1 MFRFA
6 ALLGCIL
13 ISLPGLAQ
21 TPTLDSL
28 SRIIAAGK
36 KDEAHLK
43 ALIAS
48 AFELLRIDAAKAK
61 LVLYDGV
68 LLSKSLGIEKSLSG
82 CYSQLASLHHNNG
95 QLDSALHYIELLK
108 KMASTTVSAD
118 KIGIQANYYG
128 AAGLYYKKAGDNKR
142 AITYFVKSLSLAET
156 LGNKVAIAGQALN
169 LGNVYTNA
177 GNYRQALQLHLKALR
192 YFEETKN
199 EKGISFC
206 YQNIGNDFIALK
218 QYKEGRDYIQ
228 KSIQLKQA
236 LKDKRG
242 LGTSYLSLGQIYS
255 AQKDYNQAL
264 EEFNHALQI
273 ADEFDLVKERGTILQ
288 NIGKLYVVKGD
299 SLIAMRYLEDARTIS
314 QQIKDSAA
322 IASIEVD
329 MLALRSKP
337 SSETEEKK
345 LAANLQTLEVSGN
358 MPQRALGYKSMAR
371 YYTANNNFEK
381 ALLYTQKYH
390 AANDSLL
397 NNELSLQLK
406 KMEEQYTVEK
416 KEKEIALL
424 KKDGL
429 LSRQQLAQ
437 QRYLIIGAFI
447 LAVLALGAIWLLVTR
462 YRMQQRMKELQL
474 RNQIAADLHDE
485 VGSSLSSIH
494 LLSRMA
500 AQQIGATQSADIIK
514 KVSENAQETMEK
526 MNDIVW
532 MIKPGE
538 HEAKMLVQRME
549 RYLYEICTAQNIEC
563 VLSAGELEDL
573 KLNMHQRKNF
583 YLIFKEAVNNAVKY
597 SNTQKLEVVIK
608 EDGPALLMLI
618 RDFGKGFNETIVMNG
633 NGLNNMKMRAKDL
646 KGDLKINSSK
656 EQGTELRLYFPV

>member
-13 ISLPGLAQ
+13 SCVSGLAQ
-21 TPTLDSL
+21 TPVLDSL

-43 ALIAS
+43 ALIAAAS
-48 AFELLRIDAAKAK
+48 ELVRVDAAKAK
-61 LVLYDGV
+61 VVLYESV
-68 LLSKSLGIEKSLSG
+68 SLAKNLDIEKSLSG
-82 CYSQLASLHHNNG
+82 CYSQLASIHHNSG
-95 QLDSALHYIELLK
+95 QIDSALHYLQLLK
-108 KMASTTVSAD
+108 IMANTSVSAD
-118 KIGIQANYYG
+118 KIGIQANYYA
-128 AAGLYYKKAGDNKR
+128 AAGLYYKKAGDINT
-142 AITYFVKSLSLAET
+142 AITYFVQSLSLAET

-169 LGNVYTNA
+169 LGNVYMSA
-177 GNYRQALQLHLKALR
+177 GNYKQALQFHLKALR

-206 YQNIGNDFIALK
+206 YQSIGNDFIELK
-218 QYKEGRDYIQ
+218 QYKEGLDYIQ
-228 KSIQLKQA
+228 KSFQLKQA

-242 LGTSYLSLGQIYS
+242 MGTAYLSLGHIYS
-255 AQKDYNQAL
+255 AQKDYNKAL
-264 EEFNHALQI
+264 EQFNHALQI
-273 ADEFDLVKERGTILQ
+273 ADEFDLVKERGTIIQ
-288 NIGKLYVVKGD
+288 NIGRLYVIKGD
-299 SLIAMRYLEDARTIS
+299 SLNAMRYLAEARTLAR
-314 QQIKDSAA
+314 QINDSGAA
-322 IASIEVD
+322 ASIEVD
-329 MLALRSKP
+329 LLALRSKP
-337 SSETEEKK
+337 SSGAEEKK
-345 LAANLQTLEVSGN
+345 LAANLQTLEVSGD

-371 YYTANNNFEK
+371 YYAANNNFEK
-381 ALLYTQKYH
+381 ALLYTEKFH

-397 NNELSLQLK
+397 NNDLSLQLK

-437 QRYLIIGAFI
+437 QRYLIISALV
-447 LAVLALGAIWLLVTR
+447 LAVLALGAIWLLVAR
-462 YRMQQRMKELQL
+462 YRLQQRMKELQL

-500 AQQIGATQSADIIK
+500 AQQIGTTQSADIIK
-514 KVSENAQETMEK
+514 KVSHNAQETMEK
-526 MNDIVW
+526 MSDIVW

-549 RYLYEICTAQNIEC
+549 RYLYDICTAQNIEC
-563 VLSAGELEDL
+563 VLAASELEDL

-583 YLIFKEAVNNAVKY
+583 YLIFKEAVNNSVKY
-597 SNTQKLEVVIK
+597 SNTRKLEVVIK
-608 EDGPALLMLI
+608 SDGPTLLMLI

-633 NGLNNMKMRAKDL
+633 NGLHNMKMRAKDL
-646 KGDLKINSSK
+646 RGDLKINSSE
-656 EQGTELRLYFPV
+656 EQGTELRLHFPV

>member
-13 ISLPGLAQ
+13 ICVSGLAQ

-28 SRIIAAGK
+28 SKIITAGK
-36 KDEAHLK
+36 KDEAQLK
-43 ALIAS
+43 AIIAA
-48 AFELLRIDAAKAK
+48 AFELVRIDAAKAK
-61 LVLYDGV
+61 VVLYEGV
-68 LLSKSLGIEKSLSG
+68 SLAKTLGIEKSLSG
-82 CYSQLASLHHNNG
+82 CYSQLASIHHNNG
-95 QLDSALHYIELLK
+95 QLDSALHYLQLLK
-108 KMASTTVSAD
+108 HMASTTVSAD
-118 KIGIQANYYG
+118 KTGIQGNYYA
-128 AAGLYYKKAGDNKR
+128 AAGLYYKKTGDINT
-142 AITYFVKSLSLAET
+142 AINFFVQALSMAET

-169 LGNVYTNA
+169 LGNVYMNA
-177 GNYRQALQLHLKALR
+177 GNYKKALQYHLKALR
-192 YFEETKN
+192 NFEETNN

-206 YQNIGNDFIALK
+206 YQSIGNAFIELK
-218 QYKEGRDYIQ
+218 QYKEGLDYIQ
-228 KSIQLKQA
+228 KSLQLKQE

-242 LGTSYLSLGQIYS
+242 LGTAYLSLGQIYS
-255 AQKDYNQAL
+255 AQKVYNKAL
-264 EEFNHALQI
+264 VQFNHALQI
-273 ADEFDLVKERGTILQ
+273 ADEFDLVKERGTIMR
-288 NIGKLYVVKGD
+288 NIGRLYVVKGD
-299 SLIAMRYLEDARTIS
+299 SIIAMRYLGEARTLAL
-314 QQIKDSAA
+314 QIKDSGAV
-322 IASIEVD
+322 ASIEVD
-329 MLALRSKP
+329 MLALGSKA
-337 SSETEEKK
+337 SSATEEKK
-345 LAANLQTLEVSGN
+345 LAVNLQALEVSGN

-371 YYTANNNFEK
+371 YYAANNNFEK
-381 ALLYTQKYH
+381 ALLYNEKYH

-437 QRYLIIGAFI
+437 QRSLIISALI
-447 LAVLALGAIWLLVTR
+447 LAVLALGAIWLLVAR

-500 AQQIGATQSADIIK
+500 AQQIGTTQSADIIK
-514 KVSENAQETMEK
+514 KVSDNAQETMEK
-526 MNDIVW
+526 MSDIVW

-563 VLSAGELEDL
+563 ILEASELEDL

-597 SNTQKLEVVIK
+597 SNTRKLEVVIK
-608 EDGPALLMLI
+608 TDGPALLMLI
-618 RDFGKGFNETIVMNG
+618 RDFGKGFDETIVING
-633 NGLNNMKMRAKDL
+633 NGLHNMKMRAKDL
-646 KGDLKINSSK
+646 KGDLKIYSSE
-656 EQGTELRLYFPV
+656 EQGTELRLQFPV